1 MALLDEVK
9 SELSNIDGGSP
20 AVQKAQVTS
29 MLYFGRGFRKV
40 QRESSTQIIVQPQFD
55 SMEAAHWLQET
66 IESLY
71 KIPAALKS
79 VDVKTPRGSMRR
91 YAVDVG
97 ARAGFALAVRTGMI
111 DPRLNRIVRGLPTDL
126 ANGNIAQIKGVWRGA
141 FMSAGV
147 LSDPDKPSA
156 LEIICPNEETADS
169 LIAMGQRLGIRAAK
183 HTVRSSVRVHLS
195 DPDAIE
201 RLLTMMGASSTVRDW
216 TGKRPD
222 TESHHRA
229 NRLANFD
236 DANMRRS
243 AKAAAEAVVKVQHA
257 FDVLGDDIPQNLRAA
272 GQLRI
277 DHPDFSLEEL
287 GRAARPQISKDAV
300 AGRIRRLLQR
310 AEKAEQD
317 AAMA

>member
-1 MALLDEVK
+1 
-9 SELSNIDGGSP
+9 
-20 AVQKAQVTS
+20 
-29 MLYFGRGFRKV
+29 
-40 QRESSTQIIVQPQFD
+40 
-55 SMEAAHWLQET
+55 
-66 IESLY
+66 
-71 KIPAALKS
+71 
-79 VDVKTPRGSMRR
+79 
-91 YAVDVG
+91 
-97 ARAGFALAVRTGMI
+97 
-111 DPRLNRIVRGLPTDL
+111 
-126 ANGNIAQIKGVWRGA
+126 
-141 FMSAGV
+141 
-147 LSDPDKPSA
+147 
-156 LEIICPNEETADS
+156 
-169 LIAMGQRLGIRAAK
+169 
-183 HTVRSSVRVHLS
+183 
-195 DPDAIE
+195 
-201 RLLTMMGASSTVRDW
+201 MMGASSSVRDW

>member
-79 VDVKTPRGSMRR
+79 VDVKTPQGSMRR

-126 ANGNIAQIKGVWRGA
+126 SNGNIAQIKGVWRGA

-201 RLLTMMGASSTVRDW
+201 RLLTMGASSTVRDW